1 MYILLEACQHPG
13 VLRVIYFASLIL
25 DIVFTVLPIGLIV
38 MLLIDFSKAVIVS
51 DEKTVKGTKI
61 VIQRIINAMIVF
73 CIPWIV
79 SVFMSLLNGAGLGEG
94 YTECLKNAR
103 SGNLDYYDKL
113 LEAEGS
119 NQENSGNNGNN
130 GGNDDTTLTVL
141 EKAANKLI
149 EVAGYEVGNNNNSGK
164 YGNSTDEWCEQF
176 TRWALSKVNLPS
188 SNLYNYLAINNPN
201 VDISG
206 DGASALWP
214 AFQSS
219 NNKSIKLYISEAYG
233 GNYVPKKGDIIWYQW
248 KYDGDCRSNFGEW
261 DGITRCADHVGIV
274 TGSDA
279 ENVYTI
285 EGNTSSKDYPSQRV
299 VAKKEKKLDNDE
311 IVAYGSWY

>member
-94 YTECLKNAR
+94 YTECLENAR

-113 LEAEGS
+113 LEAEG
-119 NQENSGNNGNN
+119 NNKGNISK
-130 GGNDDTTLTVL
+130 NDNTPNTPTSI
-141 EKAANKLI
+141 AADRLI
-149 EVAGYEVGNNNNSGK
+149 QVAAGEIGKNNNNK
-164 YGNSTDEWCEQF
+164 TYGNSTDAWCQQF
-176 TRWALSKVNLPS
+176 TRWALKKVNLPANATIFS
-188 SNLYNYLAINNPN
+188 YLQYNTDSN
-201 VDISG
+201 ISG
-206 DGASALWP
+206 DGASAMWP
-214 AFQSS
+214 AFRSS
-219 NNKSIKLYISEAYG
+219 KNKNFKFNKAKAYG
-233 GNYVPKKGDIIWYQW
+233 GSYTPKKVIL
-248 KYDGDCRSNFGEW
+248 FGIN
-261 DGITRCADHVGIV
+261 GLMVI
-274 TGSDA
+274 A
-279 ENVYTI
+279 EVNMVNGMELLNVLI
-285 EGNTSSKDYPSQRV
+285 MLV
-299 VAKKEKKLDNDE
+299 
-311 IVAYGSWY
+311 

>member
-130 GGNDDTTLTVL
+130 GGNDDTTL
-141 EKAANKLI
+141 
-149 EVAGYEVGNNNNSGK
+149 
-164 YGNSTDEWCEQF
+164 
-176 TRWALSKVNLPS
+176 
-188 SNLYNYLAINNPN
+188 YL
-201 VDISG
+201 
-206 DGASALWP
+206 
-214 AFQSS
+214 
-219 NNKSIKLYISEAYG
+219 
-233 GNYVPKKGDIIWYQW
+233 
-248 KYDGDCRSNFGEW
+248 
-261 DGITRCADHVGIV
+261 
-274 TGSDA
+274 
-279 ENVYTI
+279 
-285 EGNTSSKDYPSQRV
+285 
-299 VAKKEKKLDNDE
+299 KKLQIN
-311 IVAYGSWY
+311 

>member
-79 SVFMSLLNGAGLGEG
+79 SVFMSLMDSVGFSVN
-94 YTECLKNAR
+94 YQECLSNAK
-103 SGNLDYYDKL
+103 SGDFSYYDKL
-113 LEAEGS
+113 LENEEES

-130 GGNDDTTLTVL
+130 SGNDDTTLTVL

-164 YGNSTDEWCEQF
+164 YGNSTDKWCEQF

-219 NNKSIKLYISEAYG
+219 KNKSIKLYKSEAYG

-248 KYDGDCRSNFGEW
+248 SDGYCRSKYGKWNG
-261 DGITRCADHVGIV
+261 TQCADHVGIV

-285 EGNTSSKDYPSQRV
+285 EGNTSSKDYPNQRV
-299 VAKKEKKLDNDE
+299 VAKKEKELDNDD

>member
-94 YTECLKNAR
+94 YTECLENAR

-113 LEAEGS
+113 LEAE
-119 NQENSGNNGNN
+119 ENNKGNVSK
-130 GGNDDTTLTVL
+130 NDNTPNTPTSS
-141 EKAANKLI
+141 AADRLI
-149 EVAGYEVGNNNNSGK
+149 QVAAREIGNNNNNGT
-164 YGNSTDEWCEQF
+164 YGNSTNEWCQQF
-176 TRWALSKVNLPS
+176 TRWALKKSK
-188 SNLYNYLAINNPN
+188 
-201 VDISG
+201 
-206 DGASALWP
+206 
-214 AFQSS
+214 F
-219 NNKSIKLYISEAYG
+219 
-233 GNYVPKKGDIIWYQW
+233 
-248 KYDGDCRSNFGEW
+248 
-261 DGITRCADHVGIV
+261 TR
-274 TGSDA
+274 
-279 ENVYTI
+279 
-285 EGNTSSKDYPSQRV
+285 
-299 VAKKEKKLDNDE
+299 
-311 IVAYGSWY
+311 

>member
-113 LEAEGS
+113 LEAE
-119 NQENSGNNGNN
+119 ENNKGNVSK
-130 GGNDDTTLTVL
+130 NDNTPNTPTSI
-141 EKAANKLI
+141 AADRLI
-149 EVAGYEVGNNNNSGK
+149 QVAAKEIGKNNNNGT
-164 YGNSTDEWCEQF
+164 YGNSADAWCQQF
-176 TRWALSKVNLPS
+176 TRWALKKVNLPANATIFS
-188 SNLYNYLAINNPN
+188 YLQYNTDSN
-201 VDISG
+201 ISG
-206 DGASALWP
+206 DGASAMWP
-214 AFQSS
+214 AFRSS
-219 NNKSIKLYISEAYG
+219 KNKNFKFNEAKAYG
-233 GNYVPKKGDIIWYQW
+233 GSYTPKKGDIIWYQW
-248 KYDGDCRSNFGEW
+248 SDGYCRSKIG
-261 DGITRCADHVGIV
+261 RAHV
-274 TGSDA
+274 
-279 ENVYTI
+279 
-285 EGNTSSKDYPSQRV
+285 
-299 VAKKEKKLDNDE
+299 
-311 IVAYGSWY
+311 

>member
-94 YTECLKNAR
+94 YTECLENAR

-113 LEAEGS
+113 LEAEG
-119 NQENSGNNGNN
+119 NNKGNISK
-130 GGNDDTTLTVL
+130 NDNTPNTPTSI
-141 EKAANKLI
+141 AADRLI
-149 EVAGYEVGNNNNSGK
+149 QVAAGEIGKNNNNK
-164 YGNSTDEWCEQF
+164 TYGNSTDAWCQQF
-176 TRWALSKVNLPS
+176 TRWALKKVNLPANATIFS
-188 SNLYNYLAINNPN
+188 YLQYNTDSN
-201 VDISG
+201 ISG
-206 DGASALWP
+206 DGASAMWP
-214 AFQSS
+214 AFRSS
-219 NNKSIKLYISEAYG
+219 KNKNFKFNKAKAYG
-233 GNYVPKKGDIIWYQW
+233 GSYTPKKGDIIWYQW
-248 KYDGDCRSNFGEW
+248 SDGYCRSKYGKWNG
-261 DGITRCADHVGIV
+261 TTQCADHVGIV
-274 TGSDA
+274 EYAEGGS
-279 ENVYTI
+279 VHTI
-285 EGNTSSKDYPSQRV
+285 EGNTDGGV
-299 VAKKEKKLDNDE
+299 VKRRPRDINSDE
-311 IVAYGSWY
+311 IVAYGAWY